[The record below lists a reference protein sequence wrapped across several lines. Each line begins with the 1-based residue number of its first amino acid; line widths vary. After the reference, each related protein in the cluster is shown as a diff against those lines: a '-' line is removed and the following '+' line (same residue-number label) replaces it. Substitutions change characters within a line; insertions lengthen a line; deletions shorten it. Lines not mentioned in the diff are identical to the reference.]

1 MIFAFKFNCSKYFT
15 QGTCQARGSE
25 REGERK
31 RMKGERERG
40 GGRKEACLMT
50 HHKRITAHGDKF

>member
-25 REGERK
+25 REGENGG
-31 RMKGERERG
+31 GEGERG